1 MGRSVKHMFGLK
13 SKSGPGSRKFNKA
26 NYSGSLKGPFAGS
39 SRYWGNT
46 GTGNKSKTGIASAT
60 KVVKGVKNK
69 PKTYSFK
76 KAKYRD
82 VTKQPKPSFM
92 GPFTMKYGKGKSSF
106 PFGNSK
112 K

>member
-1 MGRSVKHMFGLK
+1 MGRSVKHMFGIK
-13 SKSGPGSRKFNKA
+13 SESGKRSSLTSDQVREINYNRFGKRFNK
-26 NYSGSLKGPFAGS
+26 
-39 SRYWGNT
+39 
-46 GTGNKSKTGIASAT
+46 GTGNKNVTGVASA
-60 KVVKGVKNK
+60 VKGVKNK

-106 PFGNSK
+106 PFGG
-112 K
+112 

>member
-1 MGRSVKHMFGLK
+1 MGSSVKNMFGLK
-13 SKSGPGSRKFNKA
+13 SKSAPGSRKFNKA
-26 NYSGSLKGPFAGS
+26 NYSGRLTVPFGGS
-39 SRYWGNT
+39 SRYWSNK
-46 GTGNKSKTGIASAT
+46 GTGNKKFTGVAS
-60 KVVKGVKNK
+60 VVKGIKNK

-92 GPFTMKYGKGKSSF
+92 GPFTMKYGKNKSSF
-106 PFGNSK
+106 PFGGDK